1 MTNNRQHSIIL
12 FDGVCNLCNNTI
24 NFIIRHDKNDIF
36 KFAPLQSSVSDEL
49 LRSFPLSQNKLD
61 SIVLLENGKKYTQ
74 SSAALRIAKKLSGGY
89 PILYGLMIIPKFIRD
104 WVYSIIAKNRYKWF
118 GKKDSCM
125 IPTPELRE
133 KFLIDE

>member
-89 PILYGLMIIPKFIRD
+89 PILYGLMIIPKFVRD